1 MNVYCQT
8 SSKCDIIIL
17 APVTFT
23 KGNADMENNYTS
35 EPAEVN
41 EYSAVTVY
49 AAQIFEQLSP
59 VLRAEILELLRQ
71 FTSK

>member
-1 MNVYCQT
+1 
-8 SSKCDIIIL
+8 
-17 APVTFT
+17 
-23 KGNADMENNYTS
+23 MESNYIS

-59 VLRAEILELLRQ
+59 ALRAEILELLRQ
-71 FTSK
+71 LSSK

>member
-1 MNVYCQT
+1 ME
-8 SSKCDIIIL
+8 SKYMS
-17 APVTFT
+17 
-23 KGNADMENNYTS
+23 K
-35 EPAEVN
+35 PAEAN

-71 FTSK
+71 LTNK